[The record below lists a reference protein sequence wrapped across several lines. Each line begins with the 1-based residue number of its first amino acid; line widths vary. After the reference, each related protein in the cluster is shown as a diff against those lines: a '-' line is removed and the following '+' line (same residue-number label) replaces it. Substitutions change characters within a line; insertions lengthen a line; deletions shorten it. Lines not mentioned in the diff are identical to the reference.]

1 MMRSLLLALVI
12 VFVSAAVTAG
22 KELPLK
28 AGDRVRIKAPGLE
41 GIFVVE
47 NLEPGVLWMRDPG
60 GIMPQRVRVEDISSL
75 AIGVANTPLRG
86 ASQGAV
92 FGAGAGF
99 IIGMIVGL
107 VAGDD
112 ESGSELSMDKG
123 QAAMVL
129 GGVLCAGGAFI
140 GAIIGAIKPGE
151 RWESVPLDAQ
161 LDASAARN
169 GTLKVGIAFS
179 LRWP

>member
-1 MMRSLLLALVI
+1 MRSLLLALVI
-12 VFVSAAVTAG
+12 VFVSAEVTAG

-75 AIGVANTPLRG
+75 AIGVANTPHRG
-86 ASQGAV
+86 ASQGAI

-99 IIGMIVGL
+99 IIGMMVGL
-107 VAGDD
+107 VTGDD
-112 ESGSELSMDKG
+112 ESGSELSLDRG
-123 QAAMVL
+123 EAAMVL
-129 GGVLCAGGAFI
+129 GGVFCAGGAFI
-140 GAIIGAIKPGE
+140 GFMIGAIKPGE
-151 RWESVPLDAQ
+151 RWESVPIDAQ
-161 LDASAARN
+161 LDAGAARN
-169 GTLKVGIAFS
+169 GTLRVGFAFS
-179 LRWP
+179 LWRP